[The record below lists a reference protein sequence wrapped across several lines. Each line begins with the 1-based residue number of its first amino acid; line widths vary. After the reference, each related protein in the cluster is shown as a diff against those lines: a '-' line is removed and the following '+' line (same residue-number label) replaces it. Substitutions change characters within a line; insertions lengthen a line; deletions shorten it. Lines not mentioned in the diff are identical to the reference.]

1 MVSTITTALA
11 CLSAEFTMKVAN
23 RGYWLLDL
31 LGKRHLAWFVVAH
44 AMLHR
49 MPDQLVICEEDAMS
63 SSMPMLNVMKTNI
76 EGKQLAPNPR
86 HSLKTAPLE
95 KPDASTTE
103 YNAAPCRR

>member
-1 MVSTITTALA
+1 MNVT
-11 CLSAEFTMKVAN
+11 
-23 RGYWLLDL
+23 
-31 LGKRHLAWFVVAH
+31 GKRHLAWFVVAH

-86 HSLKTAPLE
+86 YCFRVTKICKKKNKADQRPSRHSLKTAPLE